1 MARGVAGPWR
11 EELSASAYVAGW
23 RLVRRL
29 PERRARQL
37 FDRIG
42 RRLYRGDGKSVQR
55 LRANLRRL
63 DVSEADLERVVETG
77 VRSYLRYWCESFRL
91 PSWPVDD
98 VVARTRRVD
107 EQRVRDALARGGVV
121 AVLPHAGNWD
131 WAGTWACQ
139 EVAPLVS
146 VAERL
151 KPERLYDEFVAF
163 RESLGMQILPLG
175 EADTWPR
182 LRTWVAEGGLACL
195 LADRDLS
202 RHAVT
207 VQLAGHAARFP
218 SGPAQLA
225 LETGAALLPITS
237 HYEGEQ
243 MCLVFHPEIPP
254 SDPQTMT
261 QGVADAFTS
270 ALRAHP
276 EDWHMMQRVFVD
288 DLDPTRAG

>member
-1 MARGVAGPWR
+1 MSLRQ
-11 EELSASAYVAGW
+11 EISASAYVAGW

-37 FDRIG
+37 FDGIATRV
-42 RRLYRGDGKSVQR
+42 YRGDGKSVRR
-55 LRANLRRL
+55 LRENLRRL
-63 DVSEADLERVVETG
+63 DVPETELEPVVEAG

-91 PSWPVDD
+91 PSWPIED

-107 EQRVRDALARGGVV
+107 EQRVWDAIARGRGVV

-131 WAGTWACQ
+131 WAGAWACQ
-139 EVAPLVS
+139 EVRPLVS

-151 KPERLYDEFVAF
+151 EPVRLYDEFVAF
-163 RESLGMQILPLG
+163 RRSLGMEILPLG
-175 EADTWPR
+175 ADDTWTR
-182 LRTWVAEGGLACL
+182 LRAWVDSGGLACL

-202 RHAVT
+202 KHAVT

-243 MCLVFHPEIPP
+243 MCLVFHEEVPP
-254 SDPQTMT
+254 SDPETMT

-288 DLDPTRAG
+288 DLDDRSGG

>member
-1 MARGVAGPWR
+1 MSLRDEA
-11 EELSASAYVAGW
+11 SASAYVAGW

-42 RRLYRGDGKSVQR
+42 RRIYRGDGKSVQR
-55 LRANLRRL
+55 LRSNLQRL
-63 DVSEADLERVVETG
+63 GVPADRLEATVEAG

-91 PSWPVDD
+91 PSWPIED

-107 EQRVRDALARGGVV
+107 EQRVREALKRGGVV

-131 WAGTWACQ
+131 WAGAWACQ

-163 RESLGMQILPLG
+163 RRKLGMEILPLG
-175 EADTWPR
+175 AEDTWPR
-182 LRTWVAEGGLACL
+182 LHTWVEEGGLACL

-237 HYEGEQ
+237 HYEGEE
-243 MCLVFHPEIPP
+243 MCLVFHEEVPP
-254 SDPQTMT
+254 SDPATMT
-261 QGVADAFTS
+261 QGVADAFTE

-288 DLDPTRAG
+288 DLDPRPGG